1 MYPPTIAGPH
11 PDRIA
16 YILAPSGADSPH
28 PGPGASAGQVTYAEL
43 DAESNRLA
51 HYWREAG
58 VKPGDSV
65 VIVMENNIWWPVVT
79 AAGMRSGVYVTPVNW
94 HLTAPEL
101 AVLLDEAKPAA
112 IVTSTRLTDTVLAAV
127 DAYLRGPDGPD
138 GPPERAPDLLCTDL
152 LCPDPTTPTGD
163 RYTPWAG
170 VRTDWPATPVEGEL
184 LGARVLFSGGTTGRP
199 KRFAQPLRGIHPADA
214 PVRHSDLT
222 AKLGVDENTVLL
234 LPAPNYHAAPFTF
247 TLITLAAGGTV
258 VCMDRFDAAAAMTAI
273 TAHGVTHSQWVPT
286 MLVRLLR
293 LPDRDRIELSPLH
306 RTAFTSGAPCP
317 PHLKAAI
324 DDWWGPILHEY
335 YGASEGYGHTYIS
348 PADARTHPGSVGKP
362 LGNTRLHIIKDGVE
376 LPAGE
381 DGTVC
386 FESIGDS
393 TAAYKEMGDIGHLDD
408 DGFLYLVGRAGYM
421 IISGGVNIYPEEIEA
436 ALSEHPAVADAA
448 VIGVPDPEFGESVKA
463 IVEPAP
469 GHEVTADELITHC
482 RSRIAGYK
490 VPRIVQIVD
499 DLPRLPTGKL
509 NKPTLIE
516 RFGAAVATP

>member
-1 MYPPTIAGPH
+1 MYPPTIAGTH

-16 YILAPSGADSPH
+16 YVLAASGGDAPDQ
-28 PGPGASAGQVTYAEL
+28 GPGTTAGQITYAEL

-58 VKPGDSV
+58 VRPGDCV

-94 HLTAPEL
+94 HLTAAEL
-101 AVLLDEAKPAA
+101 GILLGEADPAA
-112 IVTSTRLTDTVLAAV
+112 IVTSDRLAGTVLSAAAMYRGTSGRTPDV
-127 DAYLRGPDGPD
+127 LCADRTTSTGDA
-138 GPPERAPDLLCTDL
+138 CTSW
-152 LCPDPTTPTGD
+152 PAIRTRWPTTPID
-163 RYTPWAG
+163 N
-170 VRTDWPATPVEGEL
+170 EL

-199 KRFAQPLRGIHPADA
+199 KRFAQPLRGIHPEAA
-214 PVRHSDLT
+214 PARHSELA
-222 AKLGVDENTVLL
+222 AKLGIDGNTVLL

-247 TLITLAAGGTV
+247 TLIVLAAGGTV

-273 TAHGVTHSQWVPT
+273 IEHGVTHSQWVPT

-293 LPDRDRIELSPLH
+293 LEDRDRIPLSPTH

-317 PHLKAAI
+317 AHLKAAI

-348 PADARTHPGSVGKP
+348 PEDARTHPGSVGKS
-362 LGNTRLHIIKDGVE
+362 LGSTRIHIMKDGVE
-376 LPAGE
+376 LPAGQ

-386 FESIGDS
+386 FEAMG

-408 DGFLYLVGRAGYM
+408 DGFLYLVGRAGYL
-421 IISGGVNIYPEEIEA
+421 IISGGVNIYPEEIED
-436 ALSEHPAVADAA
+436 ALSEHAAVTDAA

-463 IVEPAP
+463 IVELTP
-469 GHEVTADELITHC
+469 GHEATAEELIAHC
-482 RSRIAGYK
+482 RTRIAGFK
-490 VPRIVQIVD
+490 VPRIIEIVA

-509 NKPTLIE
+509 NKPTLVE
-516 RFGAAVATP
+516 RYGAATTSAP